1 MKWWLFQDDK
11 RNQLAEWGVFLFL
24 GIFLLYFKLNY
35 HEMWKDEWQAWLV
48 ARDMSWAEMLGFL
61 YYEGHPALWYVYLK
75 VWTYARSTLSD
86 DLLLQLAHSLPVLAA
101 YALLLFRFSFSIWLK
116 VAVAL
121 SYYLFFE
128 YGMVSRGYVFVVF
141 LGFWLALAL
150 KNPRKNAP
158 LIALLL
164 LLLCQTEVYGLLI
177 ASSLLVYLFFREW
190 LPERPQFTGLIKKR
204 EILLPATGALLGFIL
219 FLVSVL
225 PLGRSTEGYERKSE
239 LFAQLNGDGNGRA
252 VKFCKDT
259 EKAYI
264 SAKQNLDMSLSEC
277 FSGITDPR
285 RKQGIRV
292 KLDQL
297 LTMTVLS
304 YLCGH
309 FGYRGVARF
318 CKANSSFF
326 CEELNLLHGVPS
338 HVTFYTVLS
347 QLDSRALI
355 EGFQKWVN
363 SHAALQNT
371 DWVSVDGK
379 TLGGTVKDTQGS
391 GQDFEGVVSLYC
403 HQSGLVHAIEHYRR
417 KSKEKGEAP
426 LARQLM
432 TALKDKG
439 VVFTM
444 DALHSQKNDKNNR

>member
-1 MKWWLFQDDK
+1 MQ
-11 RNQLAEWGVFLFL
+11 NYISNEC
-24 GIFLLYFKLNY
+24 LN
-35 HEMWKDEWQAWLV
+35 
-48 ARDMSWAEMLGFL
+48 FI
-61 YYEGHPALWYVYLK
+61 
-75 VWTYARSTLSD
+75 
-86 DLLLQLAHSLPVLAA
+86 SLT
-101 YALLLFRFSFSIWLK
+101 
-116 VAVAL
+116 
-121 SYYLFFE
+121 
-128 YGMVSRGYVFVVF
+128 VSR
-141 LGFWLALAL
+141 
-150 KNPRKNAP
+150 
-158 LIALLL
+158 
-164 LLLCQTEVYGLLI
+164 
-177 ASSLLVYLFFREW
+177 
-190 LPERPQFTGLIKKR
+190 
-204 EILLPATGALLGFIL
+204 
-219 FLVSVL
+219 
-225 PLGRSTEGYERKSE
+225 
-239 LFAQLNGDGNGRA
+239 RA